1 MTFVDE
7 RAKSATA
14 AGKDADNATNDNS
27 SGATG
32 DAPDAQG
39 EGSDRGRDAV
49 PIPVVPAG
57 GRTYR
62 STLAGLVALMRP
74 GQWPKNFLVV
84 PLPLLGAPWSW
95 SAAGNVAAATAAFVL
110 ASSLV
115 YVVNDMADVER
126 DRRHPVKRHRPL
138 ASGRVRMPAAVAFG
152 GLQAVL
158 LVLLLALLSPEGT
171 WAVLLYLAVNAAYS
185 WRLKHLHLLDVFIVA
200 TGFVL
205 RLLGGYEASGRPVA
219 GWLVL
224 TVLTLCLLLI
234 LGKRRHEL
242 SVSGT
247 GHRPALAGYSAHFLD
262 LVLVMCSALTM
273 VSYLLFLRTESGYA
287 PAALLTAPCALFA
300 LFRYLQIVVVKSE
313 GGTPV
318 RTLLR
323 DPVMLANSSVWAAL
337 LLLFQAV

>member
-1 MTFVDE
+1 MTFVDGQV
-7 RAKSATA
+7 RSAPSPGDAGGGTDVPAPADTDGGTDGRTRATA
-14 AGKDADNATNDNS
+14 DARPAR
-27 SGATG
+27 GA
-32 DAPDAQG
+32 A
-39 EGSDRGRDAV
+39 
-49 PIPVVPAG
+49 
-57 GRTYR
+57 
-62 STLAGLVALMRP
+62 AGLLALTRP

-84 PLPLLGAPWSW
+84 PLPLLGAPWGW
-95 SAAGNVAAATAAFVL
+95 GAAGQVAVATAAFVL
-110 ASSLV
+110 ASALV
-115 YVVNDMADVER
+115 YVVNDIADVER

-138 ASGRVRMPAAVAFG
+138 ASGQVGRPAAGVFA
-152 GLQAVL
+152 GLLAMT
-158 LVLLLALLSPEGT
+158 LVPLLALLDPGGAV
-171 WAVLLYLAVNAAYS
+171 AVLLYLAVNAAYS

-219 GWLVL
+219 GWLIL

-262 LVLVMCSALTM
+262 LLLVMCSGLTM

-313 GGTPV
+313 GGSPV

-323 DPVMLANSSVWAAL
+323 DRVMLTNSSVWAAL
-337 LLLFQAV
+337 LVAFQIV

>member
-1 MTFVDE
+1 MTYVD
-7 RAKSATA
+7 AQTTPAPATGARGDGPDGRGPGGARPARGAA
-14 AGKDADNATNDNS
+14 AGL
-27 SGATG
+27 
-32 DAPDAQG
+32 
-39 EGSDRGRDAV
+39 
-49 PIPVVPAG
+49 
-57 GRTYR
+57 
-62 STLAGLVALMRP
+62 LALTRP

-84 PLPLLGAPWSW
+84 PLPLLGAPWNW
-95 SAAGNVAAATAAFVL
+95 GTAGQVAAATAAFVL

-115 YVVNDMADVER
+115 YVVNDIADVER

-138 ASGRVRMPAAVAFG
+138 ASGQVRRPAAMTFAGF
-152 GLQAVL
+152 LAAA
-158 LVLLLALLSPEGT
+158 LVPLLALLDAGAAG
-171 WAVLLYLAVNAAYS
+171 AVLLFLTVNAAYS

-205 RLLGGYEASGRPVA
+205 RLLGGYEASGHPVA

-242 SVSGT
+242 GVSGT

-262 LVLVMCSALTM
+262 LVLVMCSGLTM
-273 VSYLLFLRTESGYA
+273 VSYLLYLRTESGYA

-313 GGTPV
+313 GGSPV

-323 DPVMLANSSVWAAL
+323 DPVMLSNSSVWAAL
-337 LLLFQAV
+337 LLVVQLV

>member
-7 RAKSATA
+7 RAKSAPAGSTGARTGVRPARGVA
-14 AGKDADNATNDNS
+14 AG
-27 SGATG
+27 
-32 DAPDAQG
+32 
-39 EGSDRGRDAV
+39 
-49 PIPVVPAG
+49 
-57 GRTYR
+57 
-62 STLAGLVALMRP
+62 LAALTRP
-74 GQWPKNFLVV
+74 GQWPKNVLVV
-84 PLPLLGAPWSW
+84 PLPLLGAPWDW
-95 SAAGNVAAATAAFVL
+95 GTAGRVALATAAFVL

-115 YVVNDMADVER
+115 YLVNDLADRER
-126 DRRHPVKRHRPL
+126 DKRHPVKRHRPL
-138 ASGRVRMPAAVAFG
+138 ASGQVRPPAAVAFG
-152 GLQAVL
+152 GVL
-158 LVLLLALLSPEGT
+158 ALALVALLAPLGPEGT
-171 WAVLLYLAVNAAYS
+171 WTVLLYLAVNAAYS

-242 SVSGT
+242 GVSGT

-262 LVLVMCSALTM
+262 LVLVMCAALTM

-313 GGTPV
+313 GGSPV
-318 RTLLR
+318 RVLLR
-323 DPVMLANSSVWAAL
+323 DPVMLTNSSVWAAL
-337 LLLFQAV
+337 LVVFQAV